1 MYTAVYTYVF
11 GMGSSNFWAVRTSCV
26 LRHPVSYIVSA
37 YLVSY
42 CLLVRQQQRFHH
54 PTLRTSTVILVACIE
69 QSTISER
76 SEFLIDT
83 SQKKSLRVYVYVDTY
98 VPGLHPRPPKKKQKA
113 QHRLRERHTHNATV
127 IAQQGAC
134 NNYGQRYRGCTCC
147 LMDTES
153 LMIRRPFG
161 SIDPN
166 SIRET
171 ELHTE
176 CRRRRERESLNSPRR
191 DRERDAAR
199 QRAAATRMRE
209 IDEERAERCVFH
221 CLRCQQPYT
230 LGAAAK

>member
-1 MYTAVYTYVF
+1 M
-11 GMGSSNFWAVRTSCV
+11 
-26 LRHPVSYIVSA
+26 PVCPCEI
-37 YLVSY
+37 
-42 CLLVRQQQRFHH
+42 
-54 PTLRTSTVILVACIE
+54 ILVLVYV
-69 QSTISER
+69 SRISSAPKIGICR
-76 SEFLIDT
+76 YVCTRAT
-83 SQKKSLRVYVYVDTY
+83 SPPQKKE
-98 VPGLHPRPPKKKQKA
+98 QKA

-176 CRRRRERESLNSPRR
+176 CRRRRERESLNSPQHDGEGCCSSEHCHHRPR
-191 DRERDAAR
+191 SKAHSNEYENNTHKAEQALSSRCCP
-199 QRAAATRMRE
+199 AATVP
-209 IDEERAERCVFH
+209 AAVVFACGVSSRTH
-221 CLRCQQPYT
+221 LVRRRNEYEKNQYEY
-230 LGAAAK
+230 

>member
-1 MYTAVYTYVF
+1 M
-11 GMGSSNFWAVRTSCV
+11 
-26 LRHPVSYIVSA
+26 PVCRVHVCTCAI
-37 YLVSY
+37 
-42 CLLVRQQQRFHH
+42 
-54 PTLRTSTVILVACIE
+54 ILVLVCGIMYRIRTYRY
-69 QSTISER
+69 QLVISR
-76 SEFLIDT
+76 LP
-83 SQKKSLRVYVYVDTY
+83 RYVYVDTY
-98 VPGLHPRPPKKKQKA
+98 VPGWGTYYVPHTYVNWCEHVCTWYQPAPKIRICRYVCTRATSPPQKKEQKA